1 MYSAAVEIDRARLVE
16 RFRDMSDEELL
27 ANMRNELTDVAR
39 ELAVAEA
46 TRRGLDLPQAGAEKD
61 TENAEPRIEVPEGH
75 GPLKLCARYL
85 NPINAQVLAACL
97 ESHGL
102 SAVVMDANTIFAA
115 GVLFNS
121 LPRGGVRV
129 MVPESQLDAALK
141 IRAAYDAGELAI
153 DEDFDVGKGS

>member
-1 MYSAAVEIDRARLVE
+1 MQPSRDELTQ

-27 ANMRNELTDVAR
+27 DNMQNDLTELAR
-39 ELAVAEA
+39 EVAAAEA
-46 TRRGLDLPQAGAEKD
+46 GRRGLAVPLSGSRSVEGVGEAHPEPDEVVEKLPA
-61 TENAEPRIEVPEGH
+61 H

-102 SAVVMDANTIFAA
+102 TAVVMDVNTIFAA

-129 MVPESQLDAALK
+129 MVPESQLEAALK
-141 IRAAYDAGELAI
+141 IRAAYDAGEFAI
-153 DEDFDVGKGS
+153 DENYEVGKN